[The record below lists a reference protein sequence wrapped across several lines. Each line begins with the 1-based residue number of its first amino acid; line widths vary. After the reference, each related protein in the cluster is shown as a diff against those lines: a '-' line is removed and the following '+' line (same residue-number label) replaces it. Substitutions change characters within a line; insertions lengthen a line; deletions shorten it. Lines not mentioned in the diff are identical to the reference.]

1 MTADTLLTTMHYSSS
16 VILVFV
22 ASSVALPALLEPRQ
36 PNETSNIDQN
46 SHDDASAWDA
56 GATRDFRIH
65 QSCNATEMTQL
76 RKGLADAMTLAT
88 HAKQYILRF
97 SNSSDFY
104 QKYFGDAPTGEAIG
118 YFEKLINGDRGNA
131 LFRCDNPDG
140 NCKNK
145 GTCIQRP
152 FLFVVLRL
160 QQDGAGTGA
169 ARMPPAR
176 LSSVPSPT
184 KPAGHWNNCARSATQ
199 LPGVR
204 PTPTSALI
212 LSIGSSTCLPLVT
225 TMSNI
230 LQKTMQ
236 GR

>member
-1 MTADTLLTTMHYSSS
+1 MHYSIS
-16 VILVFV
+16 VVLAFV
-22 ASSVALPALLEPRQ
+22 ASSALALPALLEPRQ
-36 PNETSNIDQN
+36 SNETSDSDQH
-46 SHDDASAWDA
+46 SHDEASTWDA

-65 QSCNATEMTQL
+65 ESCNATEMTQL

-88 HAKQYILRF
+88 HAKQHILRF
-97 SNSSDFY
+97 SNSSEFY

-118 YFEKLINGDRGNA
+118 YYEKLINGDRGNA

-140 NCKNK
+140 NCKNE
-145 GTCIQRP
+145 GTCIQP
-152 FLFVVLRL
+152 SFLFVMLRL

-176 LSSVPSPT
+176 LSSVPSLT
-184 KPAGHWNNCARSATQ
+184 KPAGHWNSCARSVTQ

-204 PTPTSALI
+204 PIPTSALI
-212 LSIGSSTCLPLVT
+212 SSIGSSTCLPLVT
-225 TMSNI
+225 TMLNI

-236 GR
+236 GL